1 MRTPAPV
8 IATALRLFYDG
19 SSLSSIK
26 EHIEKKLKHTV
37 DVSTIYRWI
46 IKYTDKIVSLTRDCK
61 ADASRTWVVYET
73 FTDVTGRDYWIWD
86 IFCEKTKLLLAS
98 HISHSRT
105 PRDGEIT
112 INSAFDRA
120 GSKPDLIML
129 DGLLSYPKQVEK
141 AFKAEDMNVL
151 VENVSGDIDVNNIE
165 EFTNVL
171 SHRTRVLRRSRSLK
185 STILVIDGFAADYN
199 FLTPQP
205 GLNNKTPSETA
216 GIASPFKNWGKL
228 VRYQP

>member
-19 SSLSSIK
+19 YSLSSIK
-26 EHIEKKLKHTV
+26 EHIEKELKHTV

-46 IKYTDKIVSLTRDCK
+46 IKYTDKIVSLTRERK
-61 ADASRTWVVYET
+61 ADASQTWVVYET
-73 FTDVTGRDYWIWD
+73 VTDMTGRDYWIWD
-86 IFCEKTKLLLAS
+86 IFCKRTKFLLAS

-105 PRDGEIT
+105 PREGEIT

-129 DGLLSYPKQVEK
+129 NCLLSYPRQVEK
-141 AFKAEDMNVL
+141 AFKAEDMNVM
-151 VENVSGDIDVNNIE
+151 VEKISGDIDVNNIE
-165 EFTNVL
+165 EFTNAI
-171 SHRTRVLRRSRSLK
+171 SHRTRMLRRSRSLK
-185 STILVIDGFAADYN
+185 STILIIEGFVAYYN

-205 GLNNKTPSETA
+205 SLDNGTTAEAA
-216 GIASPFKNWGKL
+216 GIISPFKNWEEL